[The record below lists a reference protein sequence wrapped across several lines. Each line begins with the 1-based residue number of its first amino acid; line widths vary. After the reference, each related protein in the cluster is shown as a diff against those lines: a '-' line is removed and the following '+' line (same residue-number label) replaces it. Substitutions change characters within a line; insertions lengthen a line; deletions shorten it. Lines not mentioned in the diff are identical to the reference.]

1 MTTIT
6 RQGDGRWVV
15 ERQPDRLAL
24 VHDARLRDLVDGLDD
39 AVEVLL
45 AVQERA
51 TASGIHHG
59 HFDLAVEA
67 VNAAIDYLRELREQR
82 TQAR

>member
-1 MTTIT
+1 MNAVIIQTRTGRWAIT
-6 RQGDGRWVV
+6 RQ
-15 ERQPDRLAL
+15 EEDRLAR
-24 VHDARLRDLVDGLDD
+24 VRDRSLRDLVDQLDD

-51 TASGIHHG
+51 DASGIHHG
-59 HFDLAVEA
+59 YFDLAVEA

-82 TQAR
+82 AR